1 MKPGGGIEEK
11 GKKYILQIKTRED
24 LARDILKSDM
34 ASIKIPEF
42 DWDIGMGC
50 IAGKFT
56 TLEGI
61 LKDLKTELIDK
72 NPFASGDSAVHEGRK
87 ERFDQFKADIEKL
100 LNLEMD
106 ATFELDDP
114 SGNSYILRW
123 AKSQLIFYIGCSLTA
138 PEPDPQLQEI
148 IYERTWEQNEELGLN
163 DMKTE
168 NYSEQPKELFWGFRQ
183 NTR

>member
-123 AKSQLIFYIGCSLTA
+123 AYHKIQLSLGTFMSEIRSVLSAIF
-138 PEPDPQLQEI
+138 
-148 IYERTWEQNEELGLN
+148 R
-163 DMKTE
+163 
-168 NYSEQPKELFWGFRQ
+168 YSH
-183 NTR
+183 